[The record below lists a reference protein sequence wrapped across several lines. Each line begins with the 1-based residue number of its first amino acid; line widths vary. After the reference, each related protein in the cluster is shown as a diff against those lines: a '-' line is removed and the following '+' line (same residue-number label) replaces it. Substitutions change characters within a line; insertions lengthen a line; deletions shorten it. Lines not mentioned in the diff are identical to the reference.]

1 MVYGQVTNEFEV
13 REPTLKKYKEL
24 ALELIKNFEN
34 IKINIIN
41 RNSNEE
47 ADALAKLG
55 AVLSPEERK
64 WIQIEKLLS
73 PSILVI
79 SYEENDWRIP
89 ILKYLK
95 GEKLDLEPIQIRKVK
110 NQAVNFTT
118 IKEELVKRNIRDSTL
133 YHTCY
138 VFKRRRE
145 SNCY

>member
-55 AVLSPEERK
+55 AV
-64 WIQIEKLLS
+64 LS